1 MAITYLIGWSTYDKW
16 YYGSSSKDDTLWKT
30 YFTSSNLVEMMRA
43 SAGEPDVVR
52 VHRIFDT
59 FQEASDHESKFLHR
73 LKAAQSERWLNLTN
87 GNCGWYNTPE
97 SMEKMVTTKRA
108 RGKLKHTE
116 EAKAK
121 MRATR
126 QALQAKRRELGLPH
140 HNAGKKRT
148 QEWKEYQS
156 KVHKEFY
163 ATEEGKRIAKERMA
177 GIVGKPSWNA
187 GKKWSTEQKKNCHGR
202 GKWSEESKQKMRE
215 TRKMNGN
222 TKQNEILAARVSCMA
237 CKKEAALRG
246 FNRWH
251 LHQCFIS

>member
-16 YYGSSSKDDTLWKT
+16 YYGSSSKDDVLWKS
-30 YFTSSNLVEMMRA
+30 YFTSSSLVELMRA
-43 SAGEPDVVR
+43 SVGEPDVVR
-52 VHRIFDT
+52 VHRTFET
-59 FQEASDHESKFLHR
+59 FQEASNHETKFLHR
-73 LKAAQSERWLNLTN
+73 VKAAQSERWLNLTN
-87 GNCGWYNTPE
+87 GNLGWYNTPA
-97 SMEKMVTTKRA
+97 SMKKMVATKRA

-148 QEWKEYQS
+148 EEWKEYQS

-163 ATEEGKRIAKERMA
+163 ATPEGKRIAKERMVPIR
-177 GIVGKPSWNA
+177 GIPSWNA
-187 GKKWSTEQKKNCHGR
+187 GKKFTDAQKKNCKGR
-202 GKWSEESKQKMRE
+202 GAWSDESKQKASE
-215 TRKMNGN
+215 TRKLIGN
-222 TKQNEILAARVSCMA
+222 QKQNEMLAARVSCTG

-251 LHQCFIS
+251 LHRCF